1 MTGELGCLNTGF
13 VWGHPWADSKNGAFH
28 WWKKCPTIC
37 TAILFVP
44 PKQWEVRG
52 KKHTQKNPG
61 AIAWVRKWIIK
72 HHQFLKDLKE
82 LWKTRF
88 GRCFQPRD
96 KRRSKRGM
104 GGWTFLEAG
113 PNALWDKRF
122 ITDLI
127 DPTIY
132 TFRERTKDFPWPS
145 ELLSTGTYGIIWY
158 SS

>member
-1 MTGELGCLNTGF
+1 MEPLIDDGIMSDNLYRD
-13 VWGHPWADSKNGAFH
+13 P
-28 WWKKCPTIC
+28 IC
-37 TAILFVP
+37 TSKAM
-44 PKQWEVRG
+44 RG
-52 KKHTQKNPG
+52 KKHTPKNPG

-82 LWKTRF
+82 LWKSRF
-88 GRCFQPRD
+88 GRRFQPRD
-96 KRRSKRGM
+96 KRRPKRGM

-122 ITDLI
+122 ITDFI
-127 DPTIY
+127 DPTTY

-158 SS
+158 LSQIVPLLKAPPQ